1 MIGFSGTLRV
11 TSFESIFICKWADS
25 DDDGDDVVE
34 SLNFDREGE
43 FDDKV

>member
-1 MIGFSGTLRV
+1 MMMMI
-11 TSFESIFICKWADS
+11 
-25 DDDGDDVVE
+25 DDGDDGDDYGLPANHDDGVVE